1 MNKKMRFW
9 EFTSIFRSEKAL
21 LLQTINQTKWQK
33 YFENFINLNNIVK
46 IQDRQTLD
54 EEIPNELAFEMCS
67 ISKLKFWLIKTKT
80 TTLLYSYQCEDSE
93 PIEILSVKDAFIKFG
108 GHIIEEALDKSYA
121 EIIEN

>member
-1 MNKKMRFW
+1 MA
-9 EFTSIFRSEKAL
+9 S
-21 LLQTINQTKWQK
+21 
-33 YFENFINLNNIVK
+33 VK

-80 TTLLYSYQCEDSE
+80 TTLLYSCQCEDSE